1 MCLCNVQCTKLTSS
15 MKVTKSG
22 ERENNLVKFVKCIEE
37 IRLLLSRDFYFE
49 TSELLGELVMYN
61 QTFSGITS

>member
-1 MCLCNVQCTKLTSS
+1 

-49 TSELLGELVMYN
+49 TSELLGELVMYD